1 MISGDVI
8 RVGIQWNLIVQCR
21 VDFIVLIVLHEKLQ
35 VDCIFLHFTCLTTWA
50 IWRVLT
56 ELICR
61 NILLLIGT
69 ISYAKRTNWA
79 RSESMWE
86 EESKIDKHKVI
97 AWLIKISYLR
107 YLNAMRPPT
116 AAEKNETTVK
126 RVMLG
131 INTYKLARRR
141 IIRRKLY
148 MHFIDFLS
156 SFQLT
161 NKQQNEV
168 IRRLW
173 RQSNKYSII
182 HTFFCGIEH
191 LNSPTGLYC
200 ATTFSSPL
208 ALHEQRSQDV
218 IPSVSRSGR
227 FSDRQYF
234 IWLFQF
240 TRWWVTTSEKWWTRW
255 RRQEPGLKVLCPQV
269 EIRVN
274 ENVLLLRQL
283 FGFIVIGKSFERR
296 SSRRY
301 YPLVTFKHTTCI

>member
-182 HTFFCGIEH
+182 FILFFCGMPFITWTIELTH
-191 LNSPTGLYC
+191 G
-200 ATTFSSPL
+200 A
-208 ALHEQRSQDV
+208 
-218 IPSVSRSGR
+218 
-227 FSDRQYF
+227 
-234 IWLFQF
+234 
-240 TRWWVTTSEKWWTRW
+240 
-255 RRQEPGLKVLCPQV
+255 VLCDNFFIAAGAPWTKIARCYSIGL
-269 EIRVN
+269 EIWTIFR
-274 ENVLLLRQL
+274 LTK
-283 FGFIVIGKSFERR
+283 FYMIVSV
-296 SSRRY
+296 Y
-301 YPLVTFKHTTCI
+301 